1 MLMIKWHLGGTMD
14 TRQQP
19 WLTVLSLLTIIHG
32 ITLTLLL
39 LEQPCLPLRRQH
51 GKSLTLLMLNMS
63 WLYLE
68 VLWVTPVM
76 TSISS
81 CGWFVSEVVSSL
93 TSRNLII

>member
-1 MLMIKWHLGGTMD
+1 MD

-68 VLWVTPVM
+68 VGYLMDFSLVNIT
-76 TSISS
+76 INFDS
-81 CGWFVSEVVSSL
+81 C
-93 TSRNLII
+93 